1 MFSIRNELFGPF
13 EKYILRNLHTGEYV
27 SIIPAFGGNVT
38 ELALRKKEKLFSVL
52 DGNKTAQ
59 DLMEDNAYKGAQ
71 LIPFAS
77 RIENGTYTF
86 QGKTYQLPVN
96 EKERNHALH
105 GFLNNKKFNIVKVT
119 EGTNLASIEVSFAY
133 NKEIPGYPFSFLA
146 GLVYSLSDK
155 GFKIETTVKNTGVS
169 DMPFSCGWHP
179 YFTFSKPVDK
189 LFLHLPSRRSIVL
202 NERLIP
208 TDKIKEDQ
216 RFYKPAKIGST
227 QLDDSFI
234 IENGGIAKTELYS
247 VQDDTT
253 ISIWQESG
261 AGKFNSLQVYIPP
274 GRRSI
279 AVEPVTSQTNAY
291 NNGKGLIVL
300 KPGETFHASY
310 GVFIS

>member
-1 MFSIRNELFGPF
+1 MFSIRNEPFGPF
-13 EKYILRNLHTGEYV
+13 EKYILQNLLTGEYV
-27 SIIPAFGGNVT
+27 SIIPAFGGNVN
-38 ELALRKKEKLFSVL
+38 ELVLKKKDKLYSIL
-52 DGNKTAQ
+52 DRNKTAQ
-59 DLMEDNAYKGAQ
+59 DLIKDATYKGAQ

-77 RIENGTYTF
+77 RIENGMYTF

-105 GFLNNKKFNIVKVT
+105 GFLNNKKFIIVKVT
-119 EGTNLASIEVSFAY
+119 EGNSLASLEVSFAY
-133 NKEIPGYPFSFLA
+133 NKDVPGYPFSFLA
-146 GLVYSLSDK
+146 GLIYSLSDK
-155 GFKIETTVKNTGVS
+155 GFKIETTVKNTGLN

-179 YFTFSKPVDK
+179 YFTFSKPVDD
-189 LFLHLPSRRSIVL
+189 LYLHLSSRRNIVL

-208 TDKIKEDQ
+208 TGKINKDQ

-253 ISIWQESG
+253 ISLWQETG
-261 AGKFNSLQVYIPP
+261 AEKFNYLQVYIPP
-274 GRRSI
+274 DRRSI
-279 AVEPVTSQTNAY
+279 AFEPVTSQTNAY

-300 KPGETFHASY
+300 KPDETFHASY